1 MLLTGLSDFDLGAF
15 RQSRS
20 KKAPSRFQRGLG
32 PLMSEFEAERGW
44 RIATRISSNS
54 FGRSSC
60 RRRFRRSGG
69 GASGYSLGDF
79 GDGFEK
85 YLVAFITLVLLSFAV
100 WRFFRNRS

>member
-1 MLLTGLSDFDLGAF
+1 
-15 RQSRS
+15 
-20 KKAPSRFQRGLG
+20 
-32 PLMSEFEAERGW
+32 MSEFEAERGW

-69 GASGYSLGDF
+69 AQVVIPYGDF

-85 YLVAFITLVLLSFAV
+85 YLVAFITLVLLNFAM
-100 WRFFRNRS
+100 WRFFRNRSSLRARFDRASFQ

>member
-54 FGRSSC
+54 FGRPC

-69 GASGYSLGDF
+69 SQVVIPYGDF